1 MQMGV
6 VLEYLE
12 ERFVVRREATE
23 DAGDSTSGGSVH
35 GLVVEAGMEGNGEGQ
50 GDGDEGAGAR
60 GGVLVIACVRVLG
73 CFLAQMPEAFA
84 GRVRSLLEPMLCE
97 AGTEGTSVGFLLPFL
112 RQARPPARLSP
123 NVHLNRRPAALSDHV
138 RWAVV

>member
-1 MQMGV
+1 MGV

-12 ERFVVRREATE
+12 ERFVVRPEATE
-23 DAGDSTSGGSVH
+23 EAAADSTAGGSVH
-35 GLVVEAGMEGNGEGQ
+35 GLVVEAGVEGTGEGQ
-50 GDGDEGAGAR
+50 GDGDEGAGAAP

-97 AGTEGTSVGFLLPFL
+97 GGTEGTSVGFLLPFL
-112 RQARPPARLSP
+112 RQARPPARFQ
-123 NVHLNRRPAALSDHV
+123 VC
-138 RWAVV
+138 